1 MWCWRRMLR
10 ISWIKRL
17 TNEKVLEMAGQKRIL
32 MDTIKKGQL
41 GFVGYIIRENGLE
54 RLCLEGKF
62 EGRRARGRQR
72 LTYLVSLAEKVGL
85 KIHQLIHCAGDRR
98 AFRALAAKAS
108 I

>member
-1 MWCWRRMLR
+1 ML
-10 ISWIKRL
+10 
-17 TNEKVLEMAGQKRIL
+17 
-32 MDTIKKGQL
+32 
-41 GFVGYIIRENGLE
+41 YENGLE

-85 KIHQLIHCAGDRR
+85 KTHQLIHCAG
-98 AFRALAAKAS
+98 AEEHWPPKHLARHSKKK

>member
-1 MWCWRRMLR
+1 MRRYWKWQDR
-10 ISWIKRL
+10 KGYKWIPF
-17 TNEKVLEMAGQKRIL
+17 I
-32 MDTIKKGQL
+32 IKKRQL
-41 GFVGYIIRENGLE
+41 GFVGQITRESGLE
-54 RLCLEGKF
+54 RLCLGGKF

-85 KIHQLIHCAGDRR
+85 KTHQLIHCAGDRR